1 MTSAF
6 TSKARGTP
14 ETLQL
19 GLIGEGI
26 QPSRTPAMQEAEG
39 AAHGLRTVYRL
50 FDTLEMD
57 PAPALGDLVQALQL
71 CGYAG
76 FNVTFPYKIAI
87 CDHLDGLSA
96 EAEAIGAVNT
106 VSLRDGRRFGHNT
119 DFGGFSD
126 SFARDMA
133 GAHRDRVLQIG
144 AGGAGLA
151 AAFALLENDV
161 ESLFIYD
168 IDSQRAEHLVSVVAA
183 RHGKD
188 RVRLATGIEGNFDG
202 IVNATPIGTEKF
214 PGLPYPTERLSAEM
228 FVIDVN
234 YFPLETDLVLKA
246 RERGCRA
253 IGGAGMAV
261 GQAIRSFACFT
272 GLEADADR
280 MTARFLA
287 LG

>member
-1 MTSAF
+1 MTSAI
-6 TSKARGTP
+6 TAKALGTP

-26 QPSRTPAMQEAEG
+26 QLSRTPAMQEAEG

-57 PAPALGDLVQALQL
+57 PAPALGELVQALQL

-106 VSLRDGRRFGHNT
+106 VSLRDGRRFGYNT
-119 DFGGFSD
+119 DVGGFSD

-133 GAHRDRVLQIG
+133 GARRGRVLQIG

-151 AAFALLENDV
+151 AAFALLENGV

-168 IDSQRAEHLVSVVAA
+168 IDHLRAERLVETVAA
-183 RHGKD
+183 RHGTD
-188 RVRLATGIEGNFDG
+188 RVRLATGIEGDFDG

-214 PGLPYPTERLSAEM
+214 PGLPYPAEHLRPDM
-228 FVIDVN
+228 FVVDVN
-234 YFPLETDLVLKA
+234 YFPLETALVLAAKA
-246 RERGCRA
+246 RGCRA
-253 IGGAGMAV
+253 TGGAGMAV
-261 GQAIRSFACFT
+261 GQAIRSFGCFT
-272 GLEADADR
+272 GLKADARR
-280 MTARFLA
+280 MTERFLA